1 MAFLER
7 AKQIYEP
14 PSAGAPYAVP
24 LPDSEQ
30 PGRSAVYRHWRFQN
44 SLLKT
49 MDPNVGGGE
58 RTGIST
64 LGEEKIG
71 QHHA

>member
-14 PSAGAPYAVP
+14 PSIGAPYAVP

-30 PGRSAVYRHWRFQN
+30 SGRSAVYRHWRFQN
-44 SLLKT
+44 GLLKS
-49 MDPNVGGGE
+49 MDPNVGVETRVGTE
-58 RTGIST
+58 PWMK
-64 LGEEKIG
+64 E
-71 QHHA
+71 

>member
-7 AKQIYEP
+7 ARQIYEA
-14 PSAGAPYAVP
+14 PSVGAAYALP

-44 SLLKT
+44 GLLKSV
-49 MDPNVGGGE
+49 DPNVGGRG
-58 RTGIST
+58 RAGT
-64 LGEEKIG
+64 
-71 QHHA
+71 